1 MGEAARKQGDGIQG
15 RSPQTGERPD
25 LAARVLRYFREHA
38 TAMDSVDGIARF
50 WIREPRSVVERC
62 LADLHG
68 RGLLHRRVIAGTDF
82 YSLQRDVPAP
92 RPITSRAIS
101 ETPRKRV
108 ATRGRILIVDD
119 DDSVRKFIVQT
130 LTEEGHSVAAAENG
144 KRAIAMF
151 DGDPF
156 DLVVTDLMMPGISG
170 MDVLQA
176 VKRRHPSTEVIVVTG
191 HASLESAVEA
201 LRNGA
206 YDLITKPLDDI
217 ELLHRGVGR
226 ALERQRLEM
235 ENRLLVANLQ
245 ARNVELKET
254 VARLAAVNDIG
265 KATTRLLD
273 LRELYETLVRLV
285 SEHLKVRRVSVLI
298 SEPESDTMA
307 LVASVGI
314 ADREALGTRVR
325 VGEGIAGRV
334 AASQSPLLVPDIEKS
349 ELKELRTGG
358 RYNTGSFMIT
368 PLTISYPIRFQRRRV
383 GVINVA
389 DKISGDPFS
398 EQDLEFLSTLASQ
411 LAVAIENARLVK
423 KIEGGFLSAL
433 ASLIQAREDSRPE
446 TFGRTRRVM
455 KLSTA
460 LAAELGLDQA
470 QIEILLRAA
479 ALHDIGLL
487 SEPAGEA
494 AAPGSS
500 DRAAV
505 EWNAA
510 AALAAERILSPIA
523 SLREAREIILR
534 SLDRFDAMAIPF
546 GAEHPTIPLESR
558 ILAVCEVYV
567 RLTPVMNAPELYAS
581 LLQRLRRWAG
591 MKLDPEVVEA
601 LGRLI
606 EREGEQ

>member
-1 MGEAARKQGDGIQG
+1 M
-15 RSPQTGERPD
+15 
-25 LAARVLRYFREHA
+25 
-38 TAMDSVDGIARF
+38 
-50 WIREPRSVVERC
+50 
-62 LADLHG
+62 
-68 RGLLHRRVIAGTDF
+68 
-82 YSLQRDVPAP
+82 
-92 RPITSRAIS
+92 
-101 ETPRKRV
+101 
-108 ATRGRILIVDD
+108 
-119 DDSVRKFIVQT
+119 
-130 LTEEGHSVAAAENG
+130 
-144 KRAIAMF
+144 
-151 DGDPF
+151 
-156 DLVVTDLMMPGISG
+156 
-170 MDVLQA
+170 
-176 VKRRHPSTEVIVVTG
+176 
-191 HASLESAVEA
+191 
-201 LRNGA
+201 
-206 YDLITKPLDDI
+206 
-217 ELLHRGVGR
+217 GR
-226 ALERQRLEM
+226 ALERQRLET

-245 ARNVELKET
+245 SRNVELKET
-254 VARLAAVNDIG
+254 VSRLAAVNDIG

-273 LRELYETLVRLV
+273 VWELYETLVRLV

-314 ADREALGTRVR
+314 ADRGALGTRVR

-334 AASQSPLLVPDIEKS
+334 AASQSPLLVSDIEKS

-368 PLTISYPIRFQRRRV
+368 PLTISYPIRYQRRRV
-383 GVINVA
+383 RVINVA

-423 KIEGGFLSAL
+423 EIEGGFLSAL
-433 ASLIQAREDSRPE
+433 ASLIQARENSRPE

-455 KLSTA
+455 KLSAA
-460 LAAELGLDQA
+460 LAAEMGLDQA
-470 QIEILLRAA
+470 QTEILLHAA
-479 ALHDIGLL
+479 ALYEVGLL
-487 SEPAGEA
+487 SEPAGEMD
-494 AAPGSS
+494 APGSP
-500 DRAAV
+500 DRPAK

-567 RLTPVMNAPELYAS
+567 RLTPVMNAPEQYAS
-581 LLQRLRRWAG
+581 SLQRLRKWAG